1 MTKFKAILALLLAL
15 CMLASVA
22 ACGGK
27 DEDGKSDDA
36 TNAMTNSGDI
46 TADESGEASKDQS
59 AEESSKEDEMT
70 YDPVLTSD
78 PLNYKYM
85 KAAWLYQY
93 TNDGLFKTGGAQ
105 RAEADFR
112 KKVEKVFENLTRD
125 GYNTLFL
132 QVRGHGDSFYPSE
145 VSPPTTYVVDSYTD
159 TFDYDP
165 LKIFCEIAKE
175 YKISL
180 HAWINPYRLL
190 MAGQMASVPETYRIG
205 KWYKEKNGDYVIQGP
220 DGRYYCNPA
229 YEEVQQLVIDGALEL
244 CKNYDIAGIHM
255 DDYFYISIADE
266 ADDLAFDQ
274 IAYDALSDGANPADL
289 ETRKAWRR
297 QNVNTLVKKLF
308 DEIHAYNP
316 DLLFGISPAGNID
329 NNQTGYLCADV
340 KTWCSTPGY
349 VDYIAPQV
357 YWSFSHSWNQAR
369 FNICTTNWAN
379 MVTTDSVR
387 LIVGIGLYRAVNPEP
402 STSDPDWYKRK
413 DNILRE
419 LSFVYNCDAATGF
432 IMFSYE
438 SMYNIITGEYNP
450 AIAQEQSKFLPM
462 LKKEPQI

>member
-1 MTKFKAILALLLAL
+1 MTNKLRPALALLLAL
-15 CMLASVA
+15 CMLLPVA
-22 ACGGK
+22 ACGTTTEGGSK
-27 DEDGKSDDA
+27 DATDAMANSSEDGASSEDSSEDF
-36 TNAMTNSGDI
+36 TSE
-46 TADESGEASKDQS
+46 DES
-59 AEESSKEDEMT
+59 MT

-85 KAAWLYQY
+85 KGSWLYQY
-93 TNDGLFKTGGAQ
+93 TNEGLFKTGGKQ
-105 RAEADFR
+105 RAEADYR
-112 KKVEKVFENLTRD
+112 KKVEQVCENLQRD

-165 LKIFCEIAKE
+165 LKIFCEVAKE

-190 MAGQMASVPETYRIG
+190 TAAQMANVPDTYRIG

-229 YEEVQQLVIDGALEL
+229 YDEVQQLVIDGAMEL
-244 CKNYDIAGIHM
+244 VKNYDIAGIHM
-255 DDYFYISIADE
+255 DDYFYISIDDE
-266 ADDLAFDQ
+266 AADLAFDQ
-274 IAYDALSDGANPADL
+274 KAYDLLYDGTATDTL
-289 ETRKAWRR
+289 ENRKVWRR

-308 DEIHAYNP
+308 DQIHAYNP

-357 YWSFSHSWNQAR
+357 YWSFSHSWNKAK
-369 FNICTTNWAN
+369 FGICTKSWGE
-379 MVTTDSVR
+379 MVTCEDVR
-387 LIVGIGLYRAVNPEP
+387 LIVGMGLYRAVDP
-402 STSDPDWYKRK
+402 SQSNTDPDWFRRK
-413 DNILRE
+413 DNIKRMLT
-419 LSFVYNCDAATGF
+419 FVYDYEPASGF

-438 SMYNIITGEYNP
+438 SMYNIFTGDYNP
-450 AIAQEQSKFLPM
+450 AIAEEQSRFLSW